1 MAVAKKV
8 NKAARKALS
17 SEDELLS
24 ILAKAAANDEVALSL
39 EVDGSVVRYIDVE
52 VSIDGG
58 GTRRSIYTPKE
69 LEV

>member
-24 ILAKAAANDEVALSL
+24 ILAKAAAKVALSL
-39 EVDGSVVRYIDVE
+39 EVDGSVVRYVDVE

>member
-8 NKAARKALS
+8 KKAARKALS

-39 EVDGSVVRYIDVE
+39 EVDGSVVRYVDVE
-52 VSIDGG
+52 VSIDSG
-58 GTRRSIYTPKE
+58 GTRRSIYTLKE